1 MMKLDVAAVRFEN
14 EIQQLFSTATP
25 PSRGEY
31 FSKRFENAVRRA
43 GTWLFLVFIFL
54 APCLSAQV
62 TGLSGWNIYIDP
74 GHSQRE
80 NMGIYGYSEAEKVL
94 RVGLNLRELLL
105 TTTDIDT
112 VYISR
117 TNDNVVVSLSQ
128 RTDEA
133 NSLAAAWYHS
143 IHSDA
148 GGPEASSTLMLWGQY
163 RDGRE
168 KIPNGGKRMS
178 SYMIDLL
185 TRGYRT
191 GTRGSIGDCTFYGCT
206 SEGPYLSVNRRSTMP
221 SELSEASF
229 HTNPTQNQRNMNAEW
244 KRLEA
249 KTFYWSLLKYHGLAR
264 PAVGTCVGFVTDL
277 ESGALINGAK
287 VTLNGQTYTTD
298 TYQSL
303 FYKYSSDPNLL
314 HNGFY
319 YFENLPQGPLAMI
332 ISAPGYFTDTTQV
345 VVSDS
350 FFTFKDPAIISQ
362 AAPFVSATTPAQN
375 DTNFA
380 AWADI
385 IIDFNRRMNRV
396 SVEAALTLTPA
407 SNSLFL
413 WSNNNTRVLVRHD
426 SLQVETNYTL
436 RIAGTA
442 QGQYGQTLDGN
453 RDGIGGDEFVLRFKT
468 GALDMRPPNL
478 LTVYPPNRGANTEVQ
493 PIINMYFD
501 EELSAN
507 SITPNSFELRRAS
520 NNVLVAG
527 VLRHYFVNSRSIV
540 CFFPAQQLA
549 SNTLYNAKL
558 LPGVRDV
565 FGNAISSEKNFSFT
579 TGATGFTLAGID
591 NFEANLASNWWEPQQ
606 SGTTT
611 GIITEQTSR
620 ASNATL
626 VNALTNSAAAM
637 EVKYGWDVNA
647 SARLMRVYLNGGAPQ
662 QVLFDSG
669 YLLQVYVF
677 GDGSGNQ
684 FRFAVDDKYPE
695 IAAANHEVSPWFT
708 VNWTGWRLVTWDMTN
723 DGTGTWIGDGSLDGT
738 LRFDSIQLT
747 HVPGKAAS
755 GAFYFDDLRLA
766 KKTTVA
772 IAEREAAAPST
783 FHLAQNFPNPFNPT
797 TAIRYQLSQ
806 PKQHVSLALF
816 DVLGQ
821 RIRTLVEHEQTAG
834 EYVVQWDGK
843 NEQGEAVTSGTYLYQ
858 LTTKQFTETRRML
871 LLR

>member
-1 MMKLDVAAVRFEN
+1 MTFSNRFHF
-14 EIQQLFSTATP
+14 LLLAFS
-25 PSRGEY
+25 
-31 FSKRFENAVRRA
+31 FSSSAF
-43 GTWLFLVFIFL
+43 
-54 APCLSAQV
+54 AQV
-62 TGLSGWNIYIDP
+62 TGLSGWNIYLDP

-94 RVGLNLRELLL
+94 RVGLHLRELLL
-105 TTTDIDT
+105 ITTDIDT

-148 GGPEASSTLMLWGQY
+148 GGPDASSTLMLWGQY

-178 SYMIDLL
+178 SFMIDLL

-206 SEGPYLSVNRRSTMP
+206 SNGPYLHVNRQSTMP

-249 KTFYWSLLKYHGLAR
+249 KTFYWSILKYHGLAR
-264 PAVGTCVGFVTDL
+264 PPVGTCVGFVTDL
-277 ESGALINGAK
+277 ESGAPINGAK
-287 VTLNGQTYTTD
+287 LTLNGQTYTTD
-298 TYQSL
+298 TFESL
-303 FYKYSSDPNLL
+303 FKKYTNDPNLL
-314 HNGFY
+314 RNGFY
-319 YFENLPQGPLAMI
+319 YFENLPQDTLAMI

-350 FFTFKDPAIISQ
+350 FFTFKDPTIISQ

-380 AWADI
+380 AWADL
-385 IIDFNRRMNRV
+385 IIDFNRRMNRAT
-396 SVEAALTLTPA
+396 VEAALTLTPA
-407 SNSLFL
+407 SNILFL
-413 WSNNNTRVLVRHD
+413 WSNNNTRVLLRHD
-426 SLQVETNYTL
+426 SLQVETDYTL

-442 QGQYGQTLDGN
+442 LGQYGQALDGN
-453 RDGIGGDEFVLRFKT
+453 RDGVGGDEFVLRFKT

-478 LTVYPPNRGANTEVQ
+478 LTVYPPNRGTNTEVQ

-501 EELSAN
+501 EELASN
-507 SITPNSFELRRAS
+507 SITPGRFELRRGS
-520 NNVLVAG
+520 NNTLVAG
-527 VLRHYFVNSRSIV
+527 VLRHYVSNGRSIL
-540 CFFPAQQLA
+540 CFFPSQALA
-549 SNTLYNAKL
+549 SSTFYNAKL
-558 LPGVRDV
+558 LAGLRDV
-565 FGNAISSEKNFSFT
+565 FGNAITAEKNFSFT
-579 TGATGFTLAGID
+579 TGETGFTLTNID
-591 NFEANLASNWWEPQQ
+591 NFETNLASNWWEPQQ

-620 ASNATL
+620 ASNATF
-626 VNALTNSAAAM
+626 VNALSNSAAAM
-637 EVKYGWDVNA
+637 EVKYGWDVSA
-647 SARLMRVYLNGGAPQ
+647 SAHLIRVFLGSGAPQ

-684 FRFAVDDKYPE
+684 FRFAVDDKYPV
-695 IAAANHEVSPWFT
+695 IASGNHEVSPWFT

-723 DGTGTWIGDGSLDGT
+723 DGTGTWIGDGTLDGT

-747 HVPGKAAS
+747 HVPGKAAA
-755 GAFYFDDLRLA
+755 GAFYFDDLRIA

-772 IAEREAAAPST
+772 IAEPEPAAPT
-783 FHLAQNFPNPFNPT
+783 AFNLEQNYPNPFNPS

-806 PKQHVSLALF
+806 PKQQVSLVIF

-821 RIRTLVEHEQTAG
+821 RIRTLVEHEQAAG
-834 EYVVQWDGK
+834 EYIVYWEGK
-843 NEQGEAVTSGTYLYQ
+843 NDAGQPATSGAYLYK
-858 LTTKQFTETRRML
+858 LTTDSFTETRRML

>member
-1 MMKLDVAAVRFEN
+1 MISSQR
-14 EIQQLFSTATP
+14 
-25 PSRGEY
+25 
-31 FSKRFENAVRRA
+31 
-43 GTWLFLVFIFL
+43 LFLGIENRRLQIFNFKFAIRNL
-54 APCLSAQV
+54 KCFCLFLLSIITPAQAQV
-62 TGLSGWNIYIDP
+62 TGLSGWSIYLDP

-80 NMGIYGYSEAEKVL
+80 NMGIYNYSEAEKVL
-94 RVGLNLRELLL
+94 RVGLHLRELLL
-105 TTTDIDT
+105 STTDIDT

-117 TNDNVVVSLSQ
+117 TNDQMSVSLTQ

-148 GGPEASSTLMLWGQY
+148 GAPNVNSTLMLWGQY

-178 SYMIDLL
+178 SFMVDLL

-191 GTRGSIGDCTFYGCT
+191 NTRGSIGDCTFYGCT
-206 SEGPYLSVNRRSTMP
+206 SDGPYLSVNRRSTMP
-221 SELSEASF
+221 SELSEAGF
-229 HTNPTQNQRNMNAEW
+229 HTNPVQNQRNMNAEW

-249 KTFYWSLLKYHGLAR
+249 KTFYWSILQHHNLAR

-277 ESGALINGAK
+277 ESGQLINGAT

-303 FYKYSSDPNLL
+303 FYKYSSDPNQLR
-314 HNGFY
+314 NGFY
-319 YFENLPQGPLAMI
+319 YFENLPHGQLEMI
-332 ISAPGYFTDTTQV
+332 ISAPGYYTDTTQV

-350 FFTFKDPAIISQ
+350 FFTFKDPQIISQ

-385 IIDFNRRMNRV
+385 IIDFSRRMDRA
-396 SVEAALTLTPA
+396 SVEAAVTLAPA
-407 SNSLFL
+407 SEISYF
-413 WSNNNTRVLVRHD
+413 WSNNNTRVLLRHD
-426 SLQVETNYTL
+426 SLQVETDYTL
-436 RIAGTA
+436 RIAGA
-442 QGQYGQTLDGN
+442 ARGQYGQALDGN
-453 RDGIGGDEFVLRFKT
+453 RDGVGGDDFVLRFKT

-478 LTVYPPNRGANTEVQ
+478 LAVYPPNRGTNTEVQ

-501 EELSAN
+501 EELLPS
-507 SITPNSFELRRAS
+507 SITASRFELRRNS
-520 NNVLVAG
+520 NNALVAG
-527 VLRHYFVNSRSIV
+527 GLRHYVVNGRSLV
-540 CFFPAQQLA
+540 CFFPASLLA

-558 LPGVRDV
+558 LPGLRDV
-565 FGNAISSEKNFSFT
+565 FGNAITSEKNFSFT
-579 TGATGFTLAGID
+579 TGETGFILTKLD
-591 NFEANLASNWWEPQQ
+591 DFETSLASNWWEPQQ

-620 ASNATL
+620 GSNATY

-637 EVKYGWDVNA
+637 EVKYGWDVSA
-647 SARLMRVYLNGGAPQ
+647 SERLIRVYLNGGAPQ
-662 QVLFDSG
+662 QVLFDSS

-684 FRFAVDDKYPE
+684 FRFAVDDKYPV

-708 VNWTGWRLVTWDMTN
+708 VDWTGWRLVTWDMTN
-723 DGTGTWIGDGSLDGT
+723 DGTGTWIGDGALDGT

-747 HVPGKAAS
+747 HAPGKAAS

-772 IAEREAAAPST
+772 IAERETFAPIT
-783 FHLAQNFPNPFNPT
+783 FHLEQNFPNPFNPS
-797 TAIRYQLSQ
+797 TAIRYRLSQ
-806 PKQHVSLALF
+806 PKQHVSLAIF
-816 DVLGQ
+816 DLLGQ
-821 RIRTLVEHEQTAG
+821 RVRTLVEQEQAAG
-834 EYVVQWDGK
+834 EYVVQWEGRNDRG
-843 NEQGEAVTSGTYLYQ
+843 QPVTSGSYLYK
-858 LTTKQFTETRRML
+858 LTADSFAETRRML